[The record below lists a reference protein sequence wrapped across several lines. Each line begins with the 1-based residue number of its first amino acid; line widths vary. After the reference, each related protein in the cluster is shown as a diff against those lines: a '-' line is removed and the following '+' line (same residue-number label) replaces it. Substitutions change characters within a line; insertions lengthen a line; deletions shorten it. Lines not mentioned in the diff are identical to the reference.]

1 MKKAF
6 LLTAIVSF
14 GYTQEILLKEVELK
28 AKKETFKDSLE
39 VREVRE
45 SSAKDVGEA
54 LTKLEGIWK
63 IRKGGIANDVVL
75 RGFYRDNI
83 NVLIDDDR
91 VYAACP
97 NRMDPP
103 AFHVDFSQV
112 ERIEVIKGPFDVR
125 HQGSMAGLV
134 NIITKKP
141 EEGFR
146 IKFNASAGSF
156 NFINLSPVVSYADNK
171 LGILVGYSYR
181 YSKPYKD
188 GDGRRI
194 TEYANYR
201 PEFRNRKAFEIN
213 TYWTKLGFKPIE
225 NHSVE
230 FSYTRQDAR
239 NVLYPYLR
247 MDAIYDKMDRFNM
260 NYQIDGISDMLKS
273 LKFQFYYAKIDH
285 LMNSRYR
292 TGMFMETDAES
303 KTYGG
308 RLEANLGDLTLGFEA
323 YKRNWDAITFQ
334 QMMPP
339 PLRTQSSIPDVDT
352 ESFGLYGEYKRNLSD
367 RLRLVAGLR
376 LDTTKTKADRSKANT
391 DLYFAYKNT
400 RSTSKTDTYP
410 SGNVQLFYE
419 LQKGTELFVGLGH
432 SVREPDAQER
442 YFALRR
448 MGTDWVGNPE
458 LKPSKNTELDLGIK
472 HSTDKALIKATAF
485 YSFVQD
491 YITVHNQSKVN
502 NVVPNNNARS
512 YENVDAQFFGGEVDL
527 RLSLT
532 QELFLFGGMSYVQAR
547 KETKPEKNIR
557 SSRVAEIPPLKT
569 RIALRYDKGMYFGE
583 VETTLSATQNRVDTD
598 LNEQKTSGYGVV
610 NIKVGGNFKGFTV
623 NAGIDN
629 VFDKKYFEH
638 LSYLRDPFAT
648 GVKVPE
654 PGRTFYVNVSYTF

>member
-14 GYTQEILLKEVELK
+14 GYAQEILLKEVELK

-39 VREVRE
+39 EREIRE

-63 IRKGGIANDVVL
+63 VRKGGIANDVVL
-75 RGFYRDNI
+75 RGFSRENI

-91 VYAACP
+91 VYGACP
-97 NRMDPP
+97 LRMDPP
-103 AFHVDFSQV
+103 AFFVDLSQV
-112 ERIEVIKGPFDVR
+112 ERIEIIKGPFDVR
-125 HQGSMAGLV
+125 HQGSMGGLV

-146 IKFNASAGSF
+146 LKLNASAGSF
-156 NFINLSPVVSYADNK
+156 NFINLSPVVSYADDK
-171 LGILVGYSYR
+171 FSILVGYSYR

-194 TEYANYR
+194 TEFANYA
-201 PEFRNRKAFEIN
+201 PQFRNKKAFEIN
-213 TYWTKLGFKPIE
+213 TYFTRLGFKPIE
-225 NHSVE
+225 NHNVE

-239 NVLYPYLR
+239 DVLYPYLR
-247 MDAIYDKMDRFNM
+247 MDTIRDKMDRFDM

-273 LKFQFYYAKIDH
+273 LKFNLYYGKVDH

-292 TGMFMETDAES
+292 TGMFMQTDAES

-308 RLEANLGDLTLGFEA
+308 RLEANLGDLALGFEA
-323 YKRNWDAITFQ
+323 YKRNWDAVTHTGQ
-334 QMMPP
+334 YV
-339 PLRTQSSIPDVDT
+339 IPNVDT

-376 LDTTKTKADRSKANT
+376 LDTTKTKADSSKADRN
-391 DLYFAYKNT
+391 LYYDYKDT

-410 SGNVQLFYE
+410 SGNLQLFYE

-432 SVREPDAQER
+432 SVRVPDAQER
-442 YFALRR
+442 YFVRF
-448 MGTDWVGNPE
+448 DWVGNPE

-472 HSTDKALIKATAF
+472 YSTDRTLIKATAF

-491 YITVHNQSKVN
+491 YITVHKQGKVHN
-502 NVVPNNNARS
+502 LPGPDVRS

-532 QELFLFGGMSYVQAR
+532 QELFLFGGTSYVQAR
-547 KETKPEKNIR
+547 KETRPGPPQNIN

-569 RIALRYDKGMYFGE
+569 RLALRYDKGVYFGE
-583 VETTLSATQNRVDTD
+583 VETILSATQNRVDRD

-610 NIKVGGNFKGFTV
+610 NVKVGGNFKGFTIS
-623 NAGIDN
+623 AGIDN

-654 PGRTFYVNVSYTF
+654 PGRTFYVNASYTF

>member
-14 GYTQEILLKEVELK
+14 GYAQEILLKEVELK

-146 IKFNASAGSF
+146 IKLNASAGSF